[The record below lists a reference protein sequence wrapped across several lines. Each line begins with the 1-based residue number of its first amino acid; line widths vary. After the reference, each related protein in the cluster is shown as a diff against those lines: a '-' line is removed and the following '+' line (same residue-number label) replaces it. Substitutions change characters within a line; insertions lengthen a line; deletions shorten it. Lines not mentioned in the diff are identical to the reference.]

1 MRRLILWPLLLAISI
16 ALHALVSSRV
26 GDEIKQTQ
34 AAGEAL
40 AEIAA
45 REKRQVVIEVAK
57 TSKADTT
64 PADTGLTD
72 TGRDTAVDTIQG
84 GADTSRSEPTAS
96 PGGCSSAQGGFALWQ
111 LLAAVAVVARRTRR
125 RLG

>member
-40 AEIAA
+40 EN
-45 REKRQVVIEVAK
+45 R
-57 TSKADTT
+57 
-64 PADTGLTD
+64 G
-72 TGRDTAVDTIQG
+72 
-84 GADTSRSEPTAS
+84 
-96 PGGCSSAQGGFALWQ
+96 
-111 LLAAVAVVARRTRR
+111 
-125 RLG
+125 

>member
-1 MRRLILWPLLLAISI
+1 MADTEPADTAI
-16 ALHALVSSRV
+16 
-26 GDEIKQTQ
+26 
-34 AAGEAL
+34 
-40 AEIAA
+40 
-45 REKRQVVIEVAK
+45 
-57 TSKADTT
+57 ADTT

-96 PGGCSSAQGGFALWQ
+96 SGGCSSAQGGFALWQ